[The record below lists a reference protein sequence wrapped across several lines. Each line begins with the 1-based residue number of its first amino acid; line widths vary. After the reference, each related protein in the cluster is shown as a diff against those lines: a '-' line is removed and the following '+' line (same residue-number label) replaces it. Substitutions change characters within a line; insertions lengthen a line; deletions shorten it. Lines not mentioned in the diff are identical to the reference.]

1 MRSRALSNAPQGV
14 EFLPPLLALIT
25 IGVSVPLVLRK
36 VPPNVIYGVRTR
48 KTLSDPRIWYEAN
61 YRGGIAFIMAG
72 IAALLCWAVLMLLM
86 DRSTAA
92 VAGMFTCIAAMLAAT
107 VVCLVQVRNL

>member
-1 MRSRALSNAPQGV
+1 MSTAPNGV
-14 EFLPPLLALIT
+14 EYVAPAVALIT
-25 IGVSVPLVLRK
+25 IAVSIPLALRK
-36 VPPNVIYGVRTR
+36 VPPNVVYGVRTR

-61 YRGGIAFIMAG
+61 YRGGMALILSG
-72 IAALLCWAVLMLLM
+72 IVGLACWAVLMMLL

-92 VAGMFTCIAAMLAAT
+92 VAGIFACIGAMVVAT

>member
-1 MRSRALSNAPQGV
+1 MA
-14 EFLPPLLALIT
+14 PLLALIT
-25 IGVSVPLVLRK
+25 IAISIPLVLRK

-61 YRGGIAFIMAG
+61 YRGGMALIVAG
-72 IAALLCWAVLMLLM
+72 IVALVCWAVLMMVL

-92 VAGMFTCIAAMLAAT
+92 VAGMFSRIVAMLTAT
-107 VVCLVQVRNL
+107 VVCLVQIRNL

>member
-1 MRSRALSNAPQGV
+1 MPNAPKGV
-14 EFLPPLLALIT
+14 EYVAPLLALFT
-25 IGVSVPLVLRK
+25 IAISIPLVLRK
-36 VPPNVIYGVRTR
+36 VPPNVVYGVRTR

-61 YRGGIAFIMAG
+61 YRGGMALIVAG
-72 IAALLCWAVLMLLM
+72 IVALMCWAAFMMVL

-92 VAGMFTCIAAMLAAT
+92 VASIFACIAAMLVAT